1 MLRFFSQPP
10 LAIVIVIAVAGFTGA
25 RVASAQSEVYC
36 AADINHDGRVTLQE
50 YESWARNRLMVANG
64 ARAQR
69 FEELS
74 PERQATILQHR
85 FEKLDINHHGF
96 LDCSG

>member
-1 MLRFFSQPP
+1 
-10 LAIVIVIAVAGFTGA
+10 
-25 RVASAQSEVYC
+25 
-36 AADINHDGRVTLQE
+36 VTLQE